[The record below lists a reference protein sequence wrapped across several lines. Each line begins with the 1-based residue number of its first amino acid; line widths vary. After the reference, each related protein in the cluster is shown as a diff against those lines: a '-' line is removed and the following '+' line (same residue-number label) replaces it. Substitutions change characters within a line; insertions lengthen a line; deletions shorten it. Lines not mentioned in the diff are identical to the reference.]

1 MFELN
6 YTSGSQGTVR
16 FRIDRPETTIGR
28 SEKCGL
34 VIPSDTVS
42 REHARIHLDGDALTI
57 EDLKS
62 SNGTFVNG
70 QPADKRTALK
80 AGDVIALGSETIIV
94 QKVTPYSPKLT
105 RADTPVAKHQL
116 EQPDTAQFQI
126 TPIVE
131 HAERLVANAASMTDP
146 RVATAELRRTID
158 AVAMELARSTDRAKK
173 IRLLAVTEIVVS
185 WHPDGSQDAWRTSIA
200 KRMGFEP

>member
-6 YTSGSQGTVR
+6 YGTVR
-16 FRIDRPETTIGR
+16 FRIDGPETTIGR
-28 SEKCGL
+28 SEKCTL
-34 VIPSDTVS
+34 QIPSDTVS
-42 REHARIHLDGDALTI
+42 REHAKIRLDGDALTI

-70 QPADKRTALK
+70 KLIERAALK
-80 AGDVIALGSETIIV
+80 PGDVIALGSETLIV

-105 RADTPVAKHQL
+105 KADTPAAKHQL

-126 TPIVE
+126 TPIVQ
-131 HAERLVANAASMTDP
+131 HAERLVANAAAMTDP

-158 AVAMELARSTDRAKK
+158 AVATDLARTTDRAKK

-185 WHPDGSQDAWRTSIA
+185 WHTDGSQDAWRTGIA
-200 KRMGFEP
+200 KRLGFEP